1 MEGEWELGGEELL
14 VECTEGITRKC
25 KNQPKKERDATHFF
39 FSNSTLTLTKYS
51 DRALQ

>member
-25 KNQPKKERDATHFF
+25 KNQPKKEGDATNFF
-39 FSNSTLTLTKYS
+39 FSNSTLTLNVVFN
-51 DRALQ
+51 LNP